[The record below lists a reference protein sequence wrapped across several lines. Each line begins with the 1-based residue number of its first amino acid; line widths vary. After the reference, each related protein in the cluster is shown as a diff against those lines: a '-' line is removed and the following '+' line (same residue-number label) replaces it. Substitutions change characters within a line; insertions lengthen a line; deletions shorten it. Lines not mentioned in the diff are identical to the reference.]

1 MCIGKY
7 KMSSIGI
14 IPIDWDVKR
23 VKDFG
28 QVYTGN
34 TPPTSDLSN
43 YGCEF
48 KFVSPADITDA
59 KYIGHTEK
67 GLSSKGFAA
76 SRNAEK
82 GAVLFTCIGSTIGKC
97 AIANESI
104 AFNQQI
110 NAVVCDEN
118 HDAEFLYYELCRSA
132 SIIKLLAGEQAVPI
146 VNKSTFENFKVIC
159 PSIYEQKEISKL
171 LSLWDKAIEK
181 QTELIEK
188 LKLRKRGLMQQLLTG
203 KKRIPGFTG
212 EWKQVKL
219 GEVCTFFRNVTLSR
233 GQLNDLDGQIQN
245 VHYGDVLI
253 KYSSILDCVDV
264 SLPYINKDVVIN
276 SNADLVQNGD
286 IIMSDT
292 AEDETVGKACEVINV
307 GDRKILAGLHTML
320 IRPKSGIFA
329 PSFMGYYINSEVY
342 QKQLLPLIQGIKV
355 CSLGKQAVQNTIISV
370 PSRKEQEKI
379 VEILTLCDS
388 EIRSAVKKK
397 AEMQSQKR
405 GLMQQLL
412 TGKKRINFE

>member
-1 MCIGKY
+1 MRKKCDIPQGY
-7 KMSSIGI
+7 KESPLGI
-14 IPIDWDVKR
+14 IPEDWEVKR
-23 VKDFG
+23 LHEIASYYSGGTPKSGVAEYYDGTIPFIRSGEISKDK
-28 QVYTGN
+28 T
-34 TPPTSDLSN
+34 DLFLS
-43 YGCEF
+43 
-48 KFVSPADITDA
+48 
-59 KYIGHTEK
+59 EK
-67 GLSSKGFAA
+67 GLTNSSARLVSKGDLLYALYGA
-76 SRNAEK
+76 NSGQCSLSRIDGAINQAILCIKPEIDSYFLMSVLQYRKNHYYNSFLQGGQGNLSAEI
-82 GAVLFTCIGSTIGKC
+82 VSNYRI
-97 AIANESI
+97 AIPPFEI
-104 AFNQQI
+104 QQ
-110 NAVVCDEN
+110 
-118 HDAEFLYYELCRSA
+118 
-132 SIIKLLAGEQAVPI
+132 SII
-146 VNKSTFENFKVIC
+146 VIL
-159 PSIYEQKEISKL
+159 Q
-171 LSLWDKAIEK
+171 LWDEAIEK
-181 QTELIEK
+181 QEELIDK
-188 LKLRKRGLMQQLLTG
+188 LTLRKRGLMQQLLTG

-412 TGKKRINFE
+412 TGKKRL